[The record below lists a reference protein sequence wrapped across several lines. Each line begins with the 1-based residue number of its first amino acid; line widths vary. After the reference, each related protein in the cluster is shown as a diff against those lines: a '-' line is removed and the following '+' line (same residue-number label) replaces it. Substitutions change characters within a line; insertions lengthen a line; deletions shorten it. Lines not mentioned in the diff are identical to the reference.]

1 MKYVEKPW
9 GHERWLEVNDN
20 YAMKVLHVKPGEQLS
35 LQYHEEKT
43 ETMYCIDGKGHILLD
58 DVKIPLVPGVHI
70 TVKPLQK
77 HRLMS
82 TTFSYLEVVECST
95 PELDDVVRL
104 EDNYDRL

>member
-70 TVKPLQK
+70 TIKPLQK
-77 HRLMS
+77 HRLMADRAS
-82 TTFSYLEVVECST
+82 SLEVVECST
-95 PELDDVVRL
+95 PELWDLVRIEDDHGRV
-104 EDNYDRL
+104 